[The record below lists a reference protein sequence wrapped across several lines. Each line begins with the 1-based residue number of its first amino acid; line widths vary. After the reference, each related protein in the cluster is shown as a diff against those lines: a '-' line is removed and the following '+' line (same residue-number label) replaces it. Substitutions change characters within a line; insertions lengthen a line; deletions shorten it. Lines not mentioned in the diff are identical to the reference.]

1 MALAFVRAEDGR
13 RANDTTQSDGSMME
27 TTDQSESLQSIPK
40 HFSDD
45 KPRIRAIL
53 LPIKD
58 LRNAKQRLAGVLTPE
73 ERFGLAQAMLAD
85 TFEAVRGVRRAEKVL
100 VITNYEPAMET
111 ASKHGW
117 KVLREEHQSSESA
130 SVDFASRHCAERE
143 VTALL
148 RLPLDVPLVQPGDID
163 DLLATECSAP
173 AVVMVPSRD
182 GTGTNAILR
191 MPPALFPSHFG
202 PDSFA
207 KHRQEAERLHARI
220 TIIRNERLEMDVDDD
235 SDLRALLHHDLRD
248 TATGK
253 WLEESGVAARF
264 RSRAI
269 GV

>member
-1 MALAFVRAEDGR
+1 M
-13 RANDTTQSDGSMME
+13 
-27 TTDQSESLQSIPK
+27 QSIPGPL
-40 HFSDD
+40 SIEQLA
-45 KPRIRAIL
+45 IRAVL

-73 ERFGLAQAMLAD
+73 ERFGFAQAMLAD
-85 TFEAVRGVRRAEKVL
+85 TIEAVRGVRRVEKVF

-111 ASKHGW
+111 AANYSW
-117 KVLREEHQSSESA
+117 EILREEHQVSESA
-130 SVDFASRHCAERE
+130 SVDFASRLCAEHG

-148 RLPLDVPLVQPGDID
+148 RLPLDLPLLQPGDID
-163 DLLATECSAP
+163 DLLATESSAP

-191 MPPALFPSHFG
+191 VPPALFPSHFG

-207 KHRQEAERLHARI
+207 KHRQEAERLHAKI
-220 TIIRNERLEMDVDDD
+220 TIIRNERLEMDVDDE
-235 SDLRALLHHDLRD
+235 SDLRALLRCDLKN

-253 WLEESGVAARF
+253 WLEQSGVAARF
-264 RSRAI
+264 RSHAI

>member
-1 MALAFVRAEDGR
+1 
-13 RANDTTQSDGSMME
+13 MME
-27 TTDQSESLQSIPK
+27 TADQSESLESISK
-40 HFSDD
+40 HISDD
-45 KPRIRAIL
+45 KPAIRAVL

-58 LRNAKQRLAGVLTPE
+58 LRNAKQRLAGVLTPA

-85 TFEAVRGVRRAEKVL
+85 TIGAVGGVRRAEKVF
-100 VITNYEPAMET
+100 VITNYEPAMEI
-111 ASKHGW
+111 AANYGW
-117 KVLREEHQSSESA
+117 DILREGHQVSESA
-130 SVDFASRHCAERE
+130 SVDFASHHCAERE

-148 RLPLDVPLVQPGDID
+148 RLPLDLPLLRPGDID
-163 DLLATECSAP
+163 DLLATKCSAP

-191 MPPALFPSHFG
+191 VPPALFPSHFG

-207 KHRQEAERLHARI
+207 KHRQEAKRLHARI
-220 TIIRNERLEMDVDDD
+220 TIIRNERLEMDVDDE
-235 SDLRALLHHDLRD
+235 SDLRALLRHDLKN